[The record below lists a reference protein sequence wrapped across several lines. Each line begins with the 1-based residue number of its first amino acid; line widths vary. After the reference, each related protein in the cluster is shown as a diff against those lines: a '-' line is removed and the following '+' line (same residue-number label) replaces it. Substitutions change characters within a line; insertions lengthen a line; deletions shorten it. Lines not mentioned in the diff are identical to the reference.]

1 MSNPDPGLPVLDELR
16 SRIRLIFGEQL
27 LGLYPYG
34 SLILGDFNP
43 AISDI
48 DLVAVAKHEVTKREF

>member
-16 SRIRLIFGEQL
+16 SRIRLIFGERL
-27 LGLYPYG
+27 LGLYLYR

-43 AISDI
+43 ALSDI